1 MKSFPG
7 KASLVKL
14 SLGRASTALEEGSGS
29 TAMEWLNQVPE
40 DKRPSGFEAE
50 INYQL
55 SKEAASR
62 GEWDVFEKLLT
73 SANRQTPTP
82 LYQKRLELARRR
94 KPLLIITNGSHG
106 PKHRSWASASRSP
119 RIVRSAGPD
128 PRD

>member
-7 KASLVKL
+7 KASLVEL
-14 SLGRASTALEEGSGS
+14 SLGRARTALEEGSGS

-40 DKRPSGFEAE
+40 DKRPSGFEAQ
-50 INYQL
+50 INYKL
-55 SKEAASR
+55 SKEAAAR

-94 KPLLIITNGSHG
+94 KPLIDDHKWETLD
-106 PKHRSWASASRSP
+106 RS
-119 RIVRSAGPD
+119 
-128 PRD
+128 